1 MTAPTMCDPR
11 RAADDTEILST
22 HLDLPGLGV
31 LPVNA
36 FLIHAAE
43 PVLVDTGIPALA
55 DDFVA
60 ALRSCISV
68 EDLRWI
74 WVTHNDPDHVGALAR
89 VLELAPKARV
99 VTTFLGMGKSNMVSP
114 LLSPDRVWLLR
125 PGQRLHVGDRDLLA
139 MRPPTFDAPETTA
152 LFDER
157 TRALFSADSFGALL
171 PSAVEDVRAVPES
184 ALRAGSATWAT
195 IDNPWIHGSADEP
208 IARALSALAA
218 LRPSRILSA
227 HLPPAPGELL
237 ETLGGYLREA
247 RDAAPFEGPDQHD
260 LMQLAAAA
268 A

>member
-1 MTAPTMCDPR
+1 MTAPIMCEPR
-11 RAADDTEILST
+11 RAADDTDVLST

-55 DDFVA
+55 GDFVA
-60 ALRSCISV
+60 ALRRRIAI

-74 WVTHNDPDHVGALAR
+74 WLTHNDPDHVGALER
-89 VLELAPKARV
+89 VLELAPRARV

-125 PGQRLHVGDRDLLA
+125 PGQRLHVGDRHLLA
-139 MRPPTFDAPETTA
+139 MRPPSFDAPETTA

-157 TRALFSADSFGALL
+157 TRALFTADSFGALL
-171 PSAVEDVRAVPES
+171 PSVAPDASAVARD
-184 ALRAGSATWAT
+184 ALRAGSTTWAT
-195 IDNPWIHGSADEP
+195 IDNPWIHGSADAPLEH
-208 IARALSALAA
+208 AVAQLAA

-227 HLPPAPGELL
+227 HLPPAPGEML

-247 RDAAPFEGPDQHD
+247 RRAAPFEGPDQHD
-260 LMQLAAAA
+260 LMQMATAAA
-268 A
+268 